1 VDTRDEAVTAVGC
14 SVASAEGR
22 GLGGT
27 TVPFSFGGVSSGGSA
42 ISTRPVQPFGGVSSG
57 GSAINTRPLPFSFGG
72 VSSGGSTIST
82 RPVPPFGAVS
92 SGVSAIS
99 TQPLPFSFGGVS
111 SGGSA
116 ISTRPVPPFGAVSS
130 GVSAI
135 STRPVPPFG
144 GVSSGVSAISTR
156 PLPFSFGG
164 VSSGGSAIS
173 TRPDTFTEL
182 RGEDSVLATSHTINK
197 HKPASGDTSKR
208 SVDEIGTAMD
218 EHGHNG
224 KASKVFAADSPEH
237 SDPLEKLALLHI
249 PRRLELQSLLKSW
262 DLARRDGSRSH
273 VSGNLIFVGPQGK
286 FPLS

>member
-1 VDTRDEAVTAVGC
+1 
-14 SVASAEGR
+14 
-22 GLGGT
+22 
-27 TVPFSFGGVSSGGSA
+27 
-42 ISTRPVQPFGGVSSG
+42 
-57 GSAINTRPLPFSFGG
+57 
-72 VSSGGSTIST
+72 
-82 RPVPPFGAVS
+82 
-92 SGVSAIS
+92 
-99 TQPLPFSFGGVS
+99 
-111 SGGSA
+111 
-116 ISTRPVPPFGAVSS
+116 
-130 GVSAI
+130 
-135 STRPVPPFG
+135 
-144 GVSSGVSAISTR
+144 
-156 PLPFSFGG
+156 
-164 VSSGGSAIS
+164 
-173 TRPDTFTEL
+173 
-182 RGEDSVLATSHTINK
+182 VLATSHTINK